1 MISNLIMSAAIFA
14 TPLPNSALIANEVI
28 RAGDTITLENT
39 SPESGELSGEDEAL
53 IGQQVR
59 RTVYIGKAVTRSNT
73 RAPFVVKRNQSV
85 TVKYLHGALE
95 ITMSGRAME
104 NASVGENVSI
114 MNSSSR
120 ELINGIVTEE
130 GWVRAQ

>member
-1 MISNLIMSAAIFA
+1 MISNLIISAAIFA

-59 RTVYIGKAVTRSNT
+59 RTVYMGKAVTRSNT